1 MESEDSVDL
10 LNDSRFSKGLLED
23 PNLGIDRTHPSFKYN
38 KSHDE
43 ILKRRKVKKEE
54 NNERK
59 RDENGTGNKRKKVD
73 ENQDIIARLKMRNKK

>member
-1 MESEDSVDL
+1 METEDSVDL

-54 NNERK
+54 NGNRKMNE
-59 RDENGTGNKRKKVD
+59 TGNKRKKVD

>member
-1 MESEDSVDL
+1 MKEEDGIDL
-10 LNDSRFSKGLLED
+10 TDSRFSKGLLED

-43 ILKRRKVKKEE
+43 IQKRRKVK
-54 NNERK
+54 NERTQKSNSDETTK
-59 RDENGTGNKRKKVD
+59 RRKLD